1 MRSDTS
7 LARGAIAGDRD
18 AFDRLYRQYRPG
30 LLGFVV
36 RQVGDVHLAEDVVQE
51 TFLVAWRDL
60 DKLRDPAAL
69 KTWLFSIAY
78 RRAMSAAGRVSPGPL
93 PEELLAD
100 DDRGRRPEAAAEQ
113 REAYELVWNAAHALE
128 PRQRAVLELTLRWD
142 LSSREVG
149 EVLGVGPTHAAVL
162 VHRSRK
168 ALGSA
173 VRTMLVAR
181 QHGRCAGL
189 DAIAPGHR
197 RLNARERGRVD
208 RHINQCE
215 HCRRLRTKVSA
226 YAVLGLLFTAGM
238 ARSGGGA
245 GRRWALRL
253 AGVVTAVSVLAT
265 GVYALMPPGGGELDG
280 VGARPRGGV
289 AASPDPSATA
299 PTGASPSS
307 SAVPSG
313 SPSAGP
319 SVSASA
325 SASPRPTARAPQT
338 LEEQILVL
346 VNAERKKV
354 GCGPVHADARLAKAA
369 RLHSED
375 MAKRDYFS
383 HDTPEGVS
391 PWDRAKA
398 QGYTTPSAENIAA
411 GNATAKA
418 TMQQWMNSKGHRANI
433 LNCSSKAMGVGRG
446 TGGTYRYYWTQM
458 FGYR

>member
-7 LARGAIAGDRD
+7 LARGALAGDRD

-30 LLGFVV
+30 LLGFVI
-36 RQVGDVHLAEDVVQE
+36 RQVGDVHTAEDVVQE

-60 DKLRDPAAL
+60 AKLRDPAAL

-78 RRAMSAAGRVSPGPL
+78 RRAMSAAGRVAPGPL
-93 PEELLAD
+93 PEELLTD
-100 DDRGRRPEAAAEQ
+100 DDRARRPELAAEQ

-149 EVLGVGPTHAAVL
+149 EVLGVGSAHAAVL

-197 RLNARERGRVD
+197 RLNVRERGRVD
-208 RHINQCE
+208 RHIDQCE
-215 HCRRLRTKVSA
+215 HCRRLRTRVSA
-226 YAVLGLLFTAGM
+226 YAVLGLLFTAGVV
-238 ARSGGGA
+238 RPGGGA

-253 AGVVTAVSVLAT
+253 AGAATAVSVLAV
-265 GVYALMPPGGGELDG
+265 GVYVLTP
-280 VGARPRGGV
+280 PRGGEADGATALSPGS
-289 AASPDPSATA
+289 AAAGSADPAATLSAPPSATPQVSA
-299 PTGASPSS
+299 P
-307 SAVPSG
+307 
-313 SPSAGP
+313 PSAGP
-319 SVSASA
+319 S
-325 SASPRPTARAPQT
+325 ASPSVKPTPRAPQT
-338 LEEQILVL
+338 LEEQILAL
-346 VNAERKKV
+346 VNAERKKA
-354 GCGPVHADARLAKAA
+354 GCGAVHADSRLAKAA

-375 MAKRDYFS
+375 MAKRAYFS

-418 TMQQWMNSKGHRANI
+418 TMQQWMNSKGHRENI
-433 LNCSSKAMGVGRG
+433 LNCSSKAMGVGRA
-446 TGGTYRYYWTQM
+446 TGGPYRYYWTQM